1 MGKGQ
6 RTRAER
12 AGKREEM
19 KIKAAKLKR
28 RKKINKI
35 IGICVAAFIAVAIV
49 FAVVYNAI
57 AATGYFLRNTVV
69 MSSDNYQVDNAM
81 MTYYLKNEY
90 YTFANQYSNYL
101 SMYGLDT
108 SESLKKQEYGDSTW
122 FDYFMT
128 QAKNQVND
136 ILLCAEKAK
145 ADGMELGD
153 EEKAEIDDAINSMKS
168 YAEENNVTFESYLS
182 SVFDRGINESD
193 VRRALEL
200 SSIASKYYNQY
211 SDSLEYTDEDLQN
224 YFDEHKSDYV
234 KADYMK
240 YTFTASIASDATDEE
255 KQQAKDDARAKALN
269 LTESKSVEEFTEK
282 LKVYLTEQE
291 EQTRAE
297 QEAAASEESTE
308 ESTETT
314 TVEEAV
320 EQAVENT
327 ENIMYYPDEDSE
339 SESAKWMF
347 EDGRKAGDTYLEEP
361 DEDATT
367 FSYAAYIVTK
377 PAYFDDYATVNARH
391 ILFTTDTYETIE
403 KATEKAEEVL
413 AQYNAT
419 DKTEDSFITLAKE
432 NSEDSTVDDNGGL
445 YENIS
450 KDTSAYPES
459 FIDWCYDESRKP
471 GDVGI
476 VSTDS
481 SVHIIYYCG
490 TGDIAWKSSA
500 RIGKN
505 NEDCQNHVDSLAD
518 THTITAK
525 DSQIKKIKA

>member
-6 RTRAER
+6 RARAER

-35 IGICVAAFIAVAIV
+35 IGICVAAFIVVAIV
-49 FAVVYNAI
+49 FAVAYNAI

-69 MSSDNYQVDNAM
+69 MSSENYQVDNAM

-108 SESLKKQEYGDSTW
+108 SKSLKKQEYGDSTW
-122 FDYFMT
+122 FDYFMN

-136 ILLCAEKAK
+136 ILLCAEKAR
-145 ADGMELGD
+145 ADGMELGE
-153 EEKAEIDDAINSMKS
+153 EEKADVDEAIESMKS
-168 YAEENNVTFESYLS
+168 YADENNITFESYLS
-182 SVFDRGINESD
+182 SVFDRGINEND

-200 SSIASKYYNQY
+200 SAIASKYYNQY

-224 YFDEHKSDYV
+224 YFNEHKQDYV

-255 KQQAKDDARAKALN
+255 KQQAKDEARAKALS
-269 LTESKSVEEFTEK
+269 LSESKSVEEFTNS
-282 LKVYLTEQE
+282 LTAYLTQQE
-291 EQTRAE
+291 EQSRAE
-297 QEAAASEESTE
+297 QDSADSEE
-308 ESTETT
+308 ESDTP

-320 EQAVENT
+320 AEAIENT
-327 ENIMYYPDEDSE
+327 KNVMYYPEEDSE

-347 EDGRKAGDTYLEEP
+347 ADGRKEGDTYLEEP

-367 FSYAAYIVTK
+367 FNYAVYIITK
-377 PAYFDDYATVNARH
+377 PAYFDDYETVNARH
-391 ILFTTDTYETIE
+391 ILFTTETYETIE

-413 AQYNAT
+413 AEFNSG

-432 NSEDSTVDDNGGL
+432 NSEDSTVEENGGL
-445 YENIS
+445 YENIN

-459 FIDWCYDESRKP
+459 FINWCYDESRKP

-490 TGDIAWKSSA
+490 TGEIAWKSSA

-505 NEDCQNHVDSLAD
+505 NEDCENHIDSLAQ
-518 THTITAK
+518 TYTVTSK